1 MVFLLTLLHGNISC
15 AELRDPTKPAFFSA
29 NNKTE
34 FKPVEDLKLSSIWI
48 SNHSKRVT
56 INGVTARQGEVIFSD
71 IKIVKILTHSVLIK
85 QNDIERKLYLLTRPF
100 KSGKNKS
107 SSLHE

>member
-15 AELRDPTKPAFFSA
+15 AESKDPTKPAFFSA
-29 NNKTE
+29 TNKTE

-48 SNHSKRVT
+48 SSHSKRVT

-71 IKIVKILTHSVLIK
+71 IKIVKILTNSVLIK
-85 QNDIERKLYLLTRPF
+85 QNDIERKIYLLTRAF